1 MIPISLWEEPI
12 SMYKAFRFFCLS
24 KRRNRSTRVSGGAT
38 RTTLLERSL
47 ASSDASELSTFQ
59 PEKSFQWTFVKK
71 TQSMWSS
78 KSIQK
83 DSIAMLRNTFGAR
96 LALTTKTRVVFLW
109 TKRWLRI
116 KSCMK
121 RTKNLGF
128 YRQFGF
134 TSFWIK
140 FKFMFHTWMILSYFT
155 SQRLVALPS
164 KNNQI
169 IILFF
174 SIPDNFEW
182 INVDG
187 EAIDRRKQNITKQS
201 FKLNN
206 EREDRWNMFW
216 TLALKVNTKR
226 ENLITKSRRISWK
239 LDVNLMRN
247 GNAWTVVAPKTLPYR
262 T

>member
-1 MIPISLWEEPI
+1 M
-12 SMYKAFRFFCLS
+12 
-24 KRRNRSTRVSGGAT
+24 
-38 RTTLLERSL
+38 
-47 ASSDASELSTFQ
+47 
-59 PEKSFQWTFVKK
+59 KK
-71 TQSMWSS
+71 TQSTWFSE
-78 KSIQK
+78 SIQNA
-83 DSIAMLRNTFGAR
+83 SIEMLQNTLGAR
-96 LALTTKTRVVFLW
+96 LALTTKTQGVFLW

-116 KSCMK
+116 KSCMRRMK
-121 RTKNLGF
+121 RWGF

-140 FKFMFHTWMILSYFT
+140 IKFMFHTWMILSYFT

-206 EREDRWNMFW
+206 EREDRWNIFW
-216 TLALKVNTKR
+216 TLALKSKH
-226 ENLITKSRRISWK
+226 KAWK
-239 LDVNLMRN
+239 FN
-247 GNAWTVVAPKTLPYR
+247 YR
-262 T
+262 VTSY